1 MLSIGPTL
9 DRPDDDPFLDLEEI
23 NGVRALS
30 WVEAQNAKTLAR
42 FSDAV
47 HKADSAAMLA
57 MMDRPDR
64 IAHVRRRGEWLYNFW
79 KDEKNPRGLIRK
91 TTMESYRSD
100 APQWDV
106 VLDIDALAEAESEDW
121 IYGGAITMPRWHDR
135 VIFKFSRGGS
145 DATVLRE
152 FDRTTR
158 SFVGD
163 GFNLPEAKSDAAWFD
178 RDTLILSSAFGGEE
192 YQTEAGYAR
201 TVRVWRRGEP
211 VDNAQVIFDG
221 DRKHIWVGANVD
233 HADPAKPQLII
244 SDGVDFFNTDNHLS
258 DLDGNKQ
265 KIGVPSDSWMAVVGD
280 TMVVKPRTTQTLDGV
295 NYAADALM
303 VCSLADFM
311 AGRRAFTTLFRPA
324 ERQALQYFDFVADNV
339 LVHFKDNLRPK
350 YQLWRHGA
358 DGWAQAPLPLL
369 PETGDIGLGNMDAE
383 TEEANG
389 DLVLSINDPVTPPS
403 VYFIAKDTLQP
414 ELLKSAPSNFDAK
427 GLNVTRHEAIAAD
440 GERIPY
446 VQVGPDD
453 RSGKAPVYM
462 TGYGGFGL
470 SEEASYSGRL
480 GKLWLERGGTVVY
493 THLRGGGEF
502 GTPWHDAG
510 KREKKHVSH
519 DDFAAIAADLVKR
532 GVTVAKRIAAE
543 GGSNG
548 GLLIANMLVRYPERF
563 GALFCTI
570 PLIDMRRYTKL
581 LAGASWV
588 AEYGDPDDPREW
600 AFIQHFSAYHLAAPG
615 QDYPP
620 ILISTTKSDDR
631 VHPGHARKFAAKLQ
645 ALGYPAHYH
654 EPQTGGHGYGK
665 DNKEVADFAAL
676 GLRFLRQMIGF
687 D

>member
-1 MLSIGPTL
+1 MMRIGPTL

-23 NGVRALS
+23 SGARALS
-30 WVEAQNAKTLAR
+30 WVEAQNVRTRAR

-47 HKADSAAMLA
+47 HKADAAAMLA
-57 MMDRPDR
+57 IMDRPDR
-64 IAHVRRRGEWLYNFW
+64 IPHVRRRGDWLYNFW
-79 KDEKNPRGLIRK
+79 TDERNPRGLIRR

-100 APQWDV
+100 APQWDIM
-106 VLDIDALAEAESEDW
+106 LDIDALAARENEDW

-135 VIFKFSRGGS
+135 VILKLSRGGS
-145 DATVLRE
+145 DAKVLRE

-158 SFVGD
+158 SFVSD
-163 GFNLPEAKSDAAWFD
+163 GFNLPEAKSDASWFD
-178 RDTLILSSAFGGEE
+178 RDTLILGSAFGGAEF
-192 YQTEAGYAR
+192 QTDAGYSR
-201 TVRVWRRGEP
+201 TVRVWKRGELIE
-211 VDNAQVIFDG
+211 NSRVIYEG
-221 DRKHIWVGANVD
+221 DRKHNWIGGSVD
-233 HADPAKPQLII
+233 HADPAKPQLVIT
-244 SDGVDFFNTDNHLS
+244 DGIDFFNTANYLS
-258 DLDGNKQ
+258 DLDGNMQ
-265 KIGVPSDSWMAVVGD
+265 KIGVPSDSWMAFVGD
-280 TMVVKPRTTQTLDGV
+280 TLVVKPRTTQVLEGMT
-295 NYAADALM
+295 YEADTLM
-303 VCSLADFM
+303 VGSLKDFM
-311 AGRRAFTTLFRPA
+311 AGRRAFTMLFRPS
-324 ERQALQYFDFVADNV
+324 ERQALQYYEFVAGKV
-339 LVHFKDNLRPK
+339 LVHFKDNLKPK
-350 YQLWRHGA
+350 YQLWAQGA
-358 DGWAQAPLPLL
+358 DGWTQSPLPPL
-369 PETGDIGLGNMDAE
+369 PEAGDVGLGNFDAE

-389 DLVLSINDPVTPPS
+389 DLVLSVNDPVTPPS
-403 VYFIAKDTLQP
+403 LYFVDRDTWKP
-414 ELLKSAPSNFDAK
+414 ELLKSSPVNFNAE
-427 GLNVTRHEAIAAD
+427 GLGVTHHEAIASD

-446 VQVGPDD
+446 VQVGPGDC
-453 RSGKAPVYM
+453 SGDAPVYM
-462 TGYGGFGL
+462 TGYGGFGMA
-470 SEEASYSGRL
+470 EEPSYSGRL

-510 KREKKHVSH
+510 RRENKGVSH
-519 DDFAAIAADLVKR
+519 DDFATIAADLVAR
-532 GVTVAKRIAAE
+532 SLTVPKRIVAE

-588 AEYGDPDDPREW
+588 AEYGDPDDPKEW
-600 AFIQHFSAYHLAAPG
+600 AFMQHFSAYHLAEPG
-615 QDYPP
+615 KDYPP
-620 ILISTTKSDDR
+620 ILISTTKADDR